1 MPAAADAMLADVTHA
16 PVPTADTTPRLRVV
30 AAVVWRDGRML
41 FTRRPPGGPLGLQ
54 WEMPGGK
61 IEAGETPETAL
72 VRELAEELGVR
83 ATAHETLAVERHD
96 YPHGTR
102 VDVHFI
108 RATFE
113 GEPRPAS
120 GAVHELRWWA
130 PDEVDLASVLEGD
143 RAFLTR
149 LGARP
154 R

>member
-1 MPAAADAMLADVTHA
+1 MTLASDDMLAVMSHA
-16 PVPTADTTPRLRVV
+16 SASDTDTQPRLRVV

-61 IEAGETPETAL
+61 IEPGETPDAAL
-72 VRELAEELGVR
+72 VRELAEELGVV
-83 ATAHETLAVERHD
+83 AHAHETLAVEQHD
-96 YPHGTR
+96 YAHGTR

-120 GAVHELRWWA
+120 EAVHELRWWA
-130 PDEVDLASVLEGD
+130 PQEVDLASVLEGD

-149 LGARP
+149 LGAKP

>member
-1 MPAAADAMLADVTHA
+1 MPLPCDDMLGVMSPARASDGD
-16 PVPTADTTPRLRVV
+16 PTPRLRVV

-61 IEAGETPETAL
+61 IETGETPDEAL
-72 VRELAEELGVR
+72 VRELAEELGVAAR
-83 ATAHETLAVERHD
+83 AHETLAVERHD

-113 GEPRPAS
+113 GEPLPKS
-120 GAVHELRWWA
+120 EAVHELRWWA

>member
-1 MPAAADAMLADVTHA
+1 MPAAADDMLAGVTRA
-16 PVPTADTTPRLRVV
+16 PAPTADAAPRLRVV

-61 IEAGETPETAL
+61 IEAGETPEQAL

-83 ATAHETLAVERHD
+83 GTAHETLAVERHD
-96 YPHGTR
+96 YAHGTR

-120 GAVHELRWWA
+120 EAVHDLRWWA

>member
-1 MPAAADAMLADVTHA
+1 MTPARNDMLAGMTHASTPDADAA
-16 PVPTADTTPRLRVV
+16 PRLRVV

-41 FTRRPPGGPLGLQ
+41 FTRRPPGGPLGLL

-61 IEAGETPETAL
+61 IEPGETPDQAL
-72 VRELAEELGVR
+72 VRELSEELGVR
-83 ATAHETLAVERHD
+83 ARAHETLAVERHD
-96 YPHGTR
+96 YAHGTR
-102 VDVHFI
+102 VDLHFI

-120 GAVHELRWWA
+120 EAVHELRWWA
-130 PDEVDLASVLEGD
+130 PYEVDLASVLEGD

>member
-1 MPAAADAMLADVTHA
+1 MPPARDDMLAGMTPASTPGADA
-16 PVPTADTTPRLRVV
+16 PPRVRVV

-61 IEAGETPETAL
+61 IEPGETPDQAL
-72 VRELAEELGVR
+72 VRELSEELGVR
-83 ATAHETLAVERHD
+83 ARAHETLAVECHD
-96 YPHGTR
+96 YAHGTR

-113 GEPRPAS
+113 GEPRPS
-120 GAVHELRWWA
+120 SEAVHELRWWA

-143 RAFLTR
+143 RAFLMR
-149 LGARP
+149 LGAKP

>member
-1 MPAAADAMLADVTHA
+1 MTLAGDDMLARMTHA
-16 PVPTADTTPRLRVV
+16 PTPGTETAPRLRVV
-30 AAVVWRDGRML
+30 AAVIWRDGRML

-61 IEAGETPETAL
+61 IEPGETPDQAL
-72 VRELAEELGVR
+72 VRELAEELGVT
-83 ATAHETLAVERHD
+83 AHAHETLAVERHD
-96 YPHGTR
+96 YAHGTR

-120 GAVHELRWWA
+120 EAVHELCWWA

-143 RAFLTR
+143 REFLTR